1 MPNITLNGNTQNY
14 PPLTSLL
21 ELLRHLQLDPA
32 RVAIEHNGAIVPQ
45 DRFAGTAL
53 NDGDRLEIVQFVG
66 GG

>member
-1 MPNITLNGNTQNY
+1 VNLTLNGNTRNY
-14 PPLTSLL
+14 PPLATLP
-21 ELLRHLQLDPA
+21 ELLQHLQLDPM

-45 DRFAGTAL
+45 NSFAATAL